1 MALDKVRVQL
11 LDKATGDVLKEVDI
25 LTSADAVK
33 FEDGE
38 TFQQKL
44 EAGTLKGQKGDTGAT
59 GATGATGT
67 AGATGQRGTQW
78 YNGTG
83 ITGTSTTATV
93 FSGSGVSTALVG
105 DMYLNT
111 STGYVYTC
119 TVAGAASVAK
129 WVYSG
134 SIKGSAGSTGATGAT
149 GATGP
154 KGETGD
160 TVRIGTTYESGT
172 EAKLF
177 FKVM

>member
-38 TFQQKL
+38 SFQQKL

-59 GATGATGT
+59 GATGT
-67 AGATGQRGTQW
+67 AGATGQRGSQW
-78 YNGTG
+78 YTGTG
-83 ITGTSTTATV
+83 ITGTSTTATI
-93 FSGSGVSTALVG
+93 FSGSGVSAALVG
-105 DMYLNT
+105 DYYLNT
-111 STGYVYTC
+111 STGYVYNC

-134 SIKGSAGSTGATGAT
+134 SIKGATGASGATGA
-149 GATGP
+149 
-154 KGETGD
+154 KGDKGDKGDTGD
-160 TVRIGTTYESGT
+160 TVKIGTTYETGT

-177 FKVM
+177 FKVMS